1 MKIQI
6 AGIMEESIVDGP
18 GIRLVIFT
26 QGCPH
31 HCRGCHNPE
40 TWNLTGGTTMDT
52 DDFDKYM
59 SNPLLTGITLSG
71 GEPFIQQDAC
81 IKLADAAHG
90 RGLDVWCYTGFLFE
104 QIKNV
109 RNYAGGRL
117 IDHIDVLVDGK
128 FEQDRKSLNLRF
140 RGSSNQRIIDVKKS
154 MDKNEVVL
162 FDCK

>member
-6 AGIMEESIVDGP
+6 AGIMKESIVDGP

-31 HCRGCHNPE
+31 HCRGCHNPK
-40 TWNLTGGTTMDT
+40 TWNLTGGITMDT
-52 DDFDKYM
+52 NDFEKYLT
-59 SNPLLTGITLSG
+59 NPLLTGITLSG

-90 RGLDVWCYTGFLFE
+90 RGLTVWCYTGYIFE

-117 IDHIDVLVDGK
+117 IDHVDVLVDGK
-128 FEQDRKSLNLRF
+128 FEQDKKSLNLLF

-154 MDKNEVVL
+154 MDRNEVVL
-162 FDCK
+162 FDCE